1 MISIGLIE
9 VLYIF
14 TCNWPGMHII
24 NDVNTSATL
33 SERAL
38 QTLESEFMKVTKR
51 QLRQIIREEKRRL
64 IEMRLDGF
72 GPTESPSHV
81 PSGRT
86 PADKLDG
93 FGPTESAHKV
103 LIRDQ
108 GIEIVKTPDNIQIW
122 ANYEIIANGYYDDVD
137 RAFVFA
143 PVSDDMVG
151 MEPDFEVRSL
161 DTQSLQG
168 IVDYY
173 ADALADLYRPEDWPA

>member
-1 MISIGLIE
+1 
-9 VLYIF
+9 
-14 TCNWPGMHII
+14 
-24 NDVNTSATL
+24 
-33 SERAL
+33 
-38 QTLESEFMKVTKR
+38 MKVTKR

-72 GPTESPSHV
+72 EPTESPSHA
-81 PSGRT
+81 PSGRA
-86 PADKLDG
+86 PAPKLDD
-93 FGPTESAHKV
+93 FGPSGTESAHKV

-108 GIEIVKTPDNIQIW
+108 GVEIVSTDDSIQIW

-137 RAFVFA
+137 RVFVFA
-143 PVSDDMVG
+143 PVPDLMVG

-161 DTQSLQG
+161 DTQSLQD